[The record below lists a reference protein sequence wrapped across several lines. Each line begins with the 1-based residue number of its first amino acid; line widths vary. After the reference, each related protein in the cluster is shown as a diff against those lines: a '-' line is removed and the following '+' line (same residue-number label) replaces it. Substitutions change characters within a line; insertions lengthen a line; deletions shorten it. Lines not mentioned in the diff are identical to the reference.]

1 VGNSREVGSSTLS
14 HSHMKM
20 FWGVLK
26 LFFIFGLVLGGAD
39 DGPGDAAFKE
49 NDGDLESDVN
59 PLKAPEGNYLIPE
72 DEGVHVLSRD
82 TFAHFVMPKKLVLVE
97 FYAPWCGHCKSLE
110 PEYAKAAKE
119 LKKDGIS
126 LAKVDATKEAELA
139 KEYFVQ
145 GFPTI
150 ILFREGVKVADYDG
164 GRTSGEIIEYMRK
177 QADPNWKP
185 PPSAVMKLTQDNF
198 TKTAKTKDLM
208 LVYFYAPWCKHCK
221 QLEPEMEGAATELEG
236 WGITVAKVDGTR
248 EKELA
253 DQYNVAGW
261 PTLKMFRRGR
271 VYEYNGPREKQ
282 NIIDFMKEQN
292 KLPSTEKTHMLGITN
307 NMDRLETT
315 VVGYFKGKSDLYDE
329 FVVAAN
335 EMRGSYRFMHTFDEE
350 IAKSFNVP
358 PDTVAI
364 YQPEIYWTE
373 FENKTYTLS
382 KKSATYK
389 EIIQFI
395 RKNSIPLVGQRTKTN
410 MHFKY
415 PEKPIIVLYY
425 DVNYDHQFVKDT
437 QFIRK
442 KIVEIAKHFTDS
454 NLKFAVSNEDE
465 FEDELKALGLED
477 SGADVNVACYTDKQ
491 KFRMEPVDDFES
503 SDLAKF
509 IEDLRT
515 GKVKPYMKSM
525 PVPKNQEGVI
535 RKVVAHNYD
544 EEIHKVKKD
553 AVMFFYAPWCGHCKE
568 FDPVFKK
575 VAKKMLKNN
584 ENIVFGKMDGS
595 ANDIPYMFPPLK
607 GFPSVFFVSA
617 YEKYDPILYQGDRTY
632 KSVKDWIN
640 RHSSIF
646 LTDEEKSGEAG
657 EDDDEMPELPEVMES
672 YQDEDME
679 DTITGKKEE
688 EEEDTKS
695 KDEL

>member
-1 VGNSREVGSSTLS
+1 
-14 HSHMKM
+14 M
-20 FWGVLK
+20 FCGVLN
-26 LFFIFGLVLGGAD
+26 LCWVVGLVWAGAD

-59 PLKAPEGNYLIPE
+59 PLKAPKGNYLIPE
-72 DEGVHVLSRD
+72 EDGVHVLSRD
-82 TFAHFVMPKKLVLVE
+82 TFAHFVMPKSLVLVE
-97 FYAPWCGHCKSLE
+97 FYAPWCGHCKTLE

-119 LKKDGIS
+119 LKKDGIA

-145 GFPTI
+145 GFPTV

-185 PPSAVMKLTQDNF
+185 PPTAVLKLTQDNF
-198 TKTAKTKDLM
+198 TKTAKAKDLM
-208 LVYFYAPWCKHCK
+208 LVWFYAPWCKHCK
-221 QLEPEMEGAATELEG
+221 QLEPEMEGAANELEG
-236 WGITVAKVDGTR
+236 WGVTIAKVDGTR

-261 PTLKMFRRGR
+261 PTLKMFRKGR

-292 KLPSTEKTHMLGITN
+292 KLPSIEKTHMLGITN

-315 VVGYFKGKSDLYDE
+315 VVGFFKGKSDLYDE
-329 FVVAAN
+329 YVVAAN

-358 PDTVAI
+358 ADTVAI

-382 KKSATYK
+382 KKSGTYK

-395 RKNSIPLVGQRTKTN
+395 RKNSIPLVGQRTKQN
-410 MHFKY
+410 MNFKY

-425 DVNYDHQFVKDT
+425 DVNYDHQFLKDT

-454 NLKFAVSNEDE
+454 NLKFAISNEDE
-465 FEDELKALGLED
+465 YEEELKSLGLED

-503 SDLAKF
+503 SDLAQF

-525 PVPKNQEGVI
+525 PVPKKQEGVI

-544 EEIHKVKKD
+544 EEIHKIKKD

-568 FDPVFKK
+568 FDPIYKK

-595 ANDIPYMFPPLK
+595 SNDIPYMFPPLK

-646 LTDEEKSGEAG
+646 LTEEEKSGEG
-657 EDDDEMPELPEVMES
+657 DDDDDEMPELPEVMES
-672 YQDEDME
+672 YQDEDMD
-679 DTITGKKEE
+679 DTFTGKKEDE
-688 EEEDTKS
+688 EEETPS